1 MERTAPPKEART
13 LQEGKHR
20 FAQWRQSRPKG
31 RSRIPADLWQTA
43 VDLIGPYSVNEV
55 ARGLKLNHRELK
67 SRHEAQHRPGGPPD
81 ATAFPRFVEFPCH
94 LPASPVLDCVLEVEG
109 PAGRKLK
116 VTVRDERAGSDVLAL
131 AKGLW
136 DLAT

>member
-1 MERTAPPKEART
+1 MERAARSKDSDRLEEARR
-13 LQEGKHR
+13 R
-20 FAQWRQSRPKG
+20 FEQWRQSRPKG

-67 SRHEAQHRPGGPPD
+67 SRHEARHRPAGSADGSP
-81 ATAFPRFVEFPCH
+81 TPRFVEFPCH
-94 LPASPVLDCVLEVEG
+94 LPASPGMDCVLEVEG

-116 VTVRDERAGSDVLAL
+116 VTIRDERAGSDVLTL
-131 AKGLW
+131 AKALW
-136 DLAT
+136 DLTT